1 MGGVAALRGASSAR
15 AWGRDPLRWLRLSCM
30 KRPQRLKR
38 SSVRRASEAV
48 VTPVG
53 GVAALR
59 WWWLCGLRLPARSFR
74 RSSGCFRRL
83 HSNPRP
89 VMDMS
94 APPPG
99 GGHLPGTNFPEISNG
114 SIGNFCKLLFF
125 IERTACARPTCTI
138 PLHSNHHIDQHTH
151 TITNDR
157 SHTISNACIRLF
169 MVVCDV

>member
-1 MGGVAALRGASSAR
+1 MWRV
-15 AWGRDPLRWLRLSCM
+15 WLRCAR
-30 KRPQRLKR
+30 RPQRVRGVATRCDGCGWLLLSCVKR
-38 SSVRRASEAV
+38 PRRLNRSPVRRASEAV

-53 GVAALR
+53 GVTALR
-59 WWWLCGLRLPARSFR
+59 EAYAARAHHGALCDGCGWLLQPRSAVAWSSR

-114 SIGNFCKLLFF
+114 SIGNFCKLLFLY
-125 IERTACARPTCTI
+125 IKNSMRASDLYHPT
-138 PLHSNHHIDQHTH
+138 PLQPNAHDHIDRH
-151 TITNDR
+151 
-157 SHTISNACIRLF
+157 A
-169 MVVCDV
+169 